1 MKKITLLILL
11 ISFQLGYSQVLN
23 QPANWP
29 NENWTT
35 SGEYTATGLIA
46 EPSTSDSFTF
56 DDDAAGNTSLADV
69 IASESPIIDLTAAFN
84 AGETFITISGDFSHY
99 DIGGYLAVEYFDA
112 DANDWVVNLQ
122 SQLESTTTTA
132 TDYQNCENLVGF
144 EESLA
149 ISNFTANQL
158 ENFKYR
164 FSYNDTQ
171 GWQWGFCIKNP
182 SVISSANFDCPEP
195 DIFSWTM
202 GSVSASFN
210 GTNNSAITS
219 YEIEYNQGDTFT
231 PGDGTAQS
239 YTFNEFP
246 HTLPGLEPGTLYY
259 FTIRSICADGNFS
272 EWSDNPDNGDG
283 PDAWSTFEAS
293 GDCPDEYEL
302 PIVWRDNFE
311 CHDAFAID
319 NIEGWT
325 VIDNDGGETW
335 GASDANFTNE
345 SYVGAGIIWNNMQA
359 TTDAGTAVNENYN
372 TYEGEQGLY
381 FIASGAN
388 STTFP
393 NDDWM
398 IGPEFTISGVN
409 SPTLSFWAK
418 SLTADYGLERFQIAI
433 GSSTDPTDFT
443 VISSPITYVEAP
455 VEWTQYEYDLSAYD
469 GQTIRVGIHY
479 VGNDSFVLQMDSF
492 VVEGT
497 LGINDVQ
504 ALDMNIYPNP
514 VNGNFVTI
522 QTPVNGVKY
531 VEVFDITGKRLINTS
546 LSVDTLEVSSL
557 SAGMYLIKV
566 TVEGQSKTSK
576 LVVR

>member
-1 MKKITLLILL
+1 MKKITLLLTL
-11 ISFQLGYSQVLN
+11 FCFQLGYSQVLN
-23 QPANWP
+23 EPANWP

-69 IASESPIIDLTAAFN
+69 IVSESPVIDLTAAFN

-99 DIGGYLAVEYFDA
+99 DIGGYLAVEYYDA
-112 DANDWVVNLQ
+112 DANGWIFNFL
-122 SQLESTTTTA
+122 QLESTTATA

-144 EESLA
+144 EESLD

-158 ENFKYR
+158 ESFKYR
-164 FSYNDTQ
+164 FSYNDAQ

-182 SVISSANFDCPEP
+182 SIISSANFDCPEP

-210 GTNNSAITS
+210 GTNNSNIVS
-219 YEIEYNQGDTFT
+219 YEIEYNIAETFT
-231 PGDGTAQS
+231 PGDGTAQV

-246 HTLPGLEPGTLYY
+246 HTLEGLEPGTLYY

-325 VIDNDGGETW
+325 AIDNDGGQTW
-335 GASDANFTNE
+335 GANNLDFTNE
-345 SYVGAGIIWNNMQA
+345 NYVGSGIIWNNDQI
-359 TTDAGTAVNENYN
+359 TNVGDDTSGYTS
-372 TYEGEQGLY
+372 YEGNQGLY
-381 FIASGAN
+381 FFASGAN
-388 STTFP
+388 TTAFP

-398 IGPEFTISGVN
+398 IGPEFTISGVS

-418 SLTADYGLERFQIAI
+418 SITDQYGLDRFQIAI
-433 GSSTDPTDFT
+433 GPSTNLADFV
-443 VISSPITYVEAP
+443 VISAGDYLEAP
-455 VEWTQYEYDLSAYD
+455 IEWTQYEYDLSAYD
-469 GQTIRVGIHY
+469 GQTIRVAIHC
-479 VGNDSFVLQMDSF
+479 VSNDSYLLQMDSF

-497 LGINDVQ
+497 LGLNDVQ
-504 ALDMNIYPNP
+504 SLDMNIYPNP

-546 LSVDTLEVSSL
+546 LVADTLEVSSL

-576 LVVR
+576 LVIR

>member
-1 MKKITLLILL
+1 MKKITLLITLFC
-11 ISFQLGYSQVLN
+11 FQLGYSQVLN
-23 QPANWP
+23 QSANWP

-84 AGETFITISGDFSHY
+84 AGETFITVSGDFSHY
-99 DIGGYLAVEYFDA
+99 YIGGYLGVEFFDA
-112 DANDWVVNLQ
+112 DANEWVPNLQ
-122 SQLESTTTTA
+122 DQLESTTTTA
-132 TDYQNCENLVGF
+132 TDYQNCDNLVGF
-144 EESLA
+144 EKSYD

-182 SVISSANFDCPEP
+182 SIISSSNSDCPEP

-202 GSVSASFN
+202 GTVSASFN

>member
-1 MKKITLLILL
+1 MKKITLLLILFC
-11 ISFQLGYSQVLN
+11 FQLGYSQVLN
-23 QPANWP
+23 QAANWP

-56 DDDAAGNTSLADV
+56 DDDAAGNTSTADV

-84 AGETFITISGDFSHY
+84 AGETFITVSGDFTHY
-99 DIGGYLAVEYFDA
+99 YIGGYLGVEFFNA
-112 DANDWVVNLQ
+112 DTNEWVPNLED
-122 SQLESTTTTA
+122 QLEGTTTTA
-132 TDYQNCENLVGF
+132 TDYQNCDNLVGF
-144 EESLA
+144 EKSYD

-182 SVISSANFDCPEP
+182 SIISSSNSDCPEP

-202 GSVSASFN
+202 GTVSASFN
-210 GTNNSAITS
+210 GTNNSTITS
-219 YEIEYNQGDTFT
+219 YEIEYNQGETFT
-231 PGDGTAQS
+231 PGDGTAQV

-246 HTLPGLEPGTLYY
+246 HTLEGLEPGTLYY
-259 FTIRSICADGNFS
+259 FTIRSICGDDNFS

-325 VIDNDGGETW
+325 AIDGEGGTTW
-335 GASDANFTNE
+335 GANDIDFTNE
-345 SYVGAGIIWNNMQA
+345 SYVGAGIIWNNDQI
-359 TTDAGTAVNENYN
+359 TNVGGTDISGYN
-372 TYEGEQGLY
+372 SYEGNQGLY
-381 FIASGAN
+381 FFASGAD
-388 STTFP
+388 STPFP

-398 IGPEFTISGVN
+398 ISPEFTISGVS
-409 SPTLSFWAK
+409 SPSLRFWAK
-418 SLTADYGLERFQIAI
+418 SITDAYGLDRFQIAI
-433 GSSTDPTDFT
+433 GSSINPADFT
-443 VISSPITYVEAP
+443 VISAGAYEEAP
-455 VEWTQYEYDLSAYD
+455 IEWTQYEYDLSAYD
-469 GQTIRVGIHY
+469 GQTVRVGIHC
-479 VGNDSFVLQMDSF
+479 VSNDSFVLQMDSF

-497 LGINDVQ
+497 LGLNNVQ
-504 ALDMNIYPNP
+504 SLEMNIYPNP
-514 VNGNFVTI
+514 VDGNFVTI
-522 QTPVNGVKY
+522 QTPLNGVKY

-546 LSVDTLEVSSL
+546 LNADTLEVSSL